1 MITSGRNVMKRITIE
16 EFENDFDYYLE
27 LSTKEDVYIVKDKK
41 DIAVC
46 ISPEQYRSIQLLKE
60 NIK

>member
-1 MITSGRNVMKRITIE
+1 MIISGRIIMKRIAIE
-16 EFENDFDYYLE
+16 EFEKDFDYYLE
-27 LSTKEDVYIVKDKK
+27 LSKKEDVYILKDKK

>member
-1 MITSGRNVMKRITIE
+1 MKRITIE
-16 EFENDFDYYLE
+16 EFEKDFDYYLE

-46 ISPEQYRSIQLLKE
+46 ISPEEYRSIQLLKE

>member
-1 MITSGRNVMKRITIE
+1 MIIAGRNVMKRITIE
-16 EFENDFDYYLE
+16 EFEKDFDYYLE

-46 ISPEQYRSIQLLKE
+46 ISPEQYRSIQSFKGS
-60 NIK
+60 IK

>member
-1 MITSGRNVMKRITIE
+1 MKRIAIE
-16 EFENDFDYYLE
+16 EFEKDFDYYLE
-27 LSTKEDVYIVKDKK
+27 LSKKEDVYILKDKK

-46 ISPEQYRSIQLLKE
+46 ISPEQYRPIQLLKE